1 MEDSNFPPFLVKFLP
16 QLSIFIGMFI
26 GLLLP
31 VFIVIVQTNPQI
43 VTETKLY
50 KIVGSWSARRYTW
63 YLNRN
68 HVSSDNDE
76 HDITVSE
83 LNVYPVK
90 SLRKVAIEVSKLDAL
105 GLEND
110 RRLMI
115 VRRTVDM
122 YDVERWR
129 FLTQRQC
136 SSLATID
143 ATVSDDNHLIKLSVE
158 NGKKSVD
165 IDISQEKIMQGDKLV
180 AGIWDDKVVVS
191 DISSEDARQFIY
203 NVVEKEVK
211 LDPSLGITEP
221 NDVRLVSILPL
232 SKHQRASDES
242 YMPLAALQGNGS
254 SPNVA
259 LSDGYPI
266 LIANEASLAELNR
279 KIVAKSKPEIPM
291 SRFRPNIV
299 VKGAKAFEE
308 DEWKAIEIE
317 GNVFHVVKGKN

>member
-1 MEDSNFPPFLVKFLP
+1 MEDSNFPPFLVKYLP

-50 KIVGSWSARRYTW
+50 KIVGGWSARRYTW

-68 HVSSDNDE
+68 DVSSDNDE
-76 HDITVSE
+76 HDISVSE
-83 LNVYPVK
+83 LNIYPVK
-90 SLRKVAIEVSKLDAL
+90 SLRKVALEVSKLDAL

-143 ATVSDDNHLIKLSVE
+143 ATVSDDNKLIKLSVE

-165 IDISQEKIMQGDKLV
+165 IDISQENIMQV
-180 AGIWDDKVVVS
+180 C
-191 DISSEDARQFIY
+191 RNY
-203 NVVEKEVK
+203 
-211 LDPSLGITEP
+211 
-221 NDVRLVSILPL
+221 
-232 SKHQRASDES
+232 
-242 YMPLAALQGNGS
+242 
-254 SPNVA
+254 
-259 LSDGYPI
+259 
-266 LIANEASLAELNR
+266 
-279 KIVAKSKPEIPM
+279 
-291 SRFRPNIV
+291 
-299 VKGAKAFEE
+299 
-308 DEWKAIEIE
+308 
-317 GNVFHVVKGKN
+317 